1 MVVNSI
7 VLSILTGHQTQMGLD
22 LTLNAEGDF
31 GSCTDCS
38 LLTAPIH
45 RPTPWAQDPGG
56 SLMGQAFLGTD
67 SKGFR
72 RFPFVT

>member
-1 MVVNSI
+1 MVLSSI
-7 VLSILTGHQTQMGLD
+7 VLSILTGHQMQMGLD
-22 LTLNAEGDF
+22 PTLKAEGGF

-45 RPTPWAQDPGG
+45 LPTSWAQDPGG
-56 SLMGQAFLGTD
+56 SLTGQAFLGTD

-72 RFPFVT
+72 RFPFVA